1 MRKYFLGLALV
12 LAAGCAGTAQYGNG
26 RPATAV
32 DGVRKVI
39 ESLSADIGARL
50 ATEPFRNLPVVVQ
63 TTNRSG
69 TGIEP
74 MIAELL
80 RTRLVERGIP
90 VEHSCIPHCLEVTLQ
105 ELVIDSP
112 SDPSL
117 SPGQLLTVAGGS
129 IPVIGGLV
137 RNYGEREEA
146 KRRAANRASGLL
158 VTYAARDGNRYTA
171 RHSIVAIT
179 SAGDVAL
186 ENK

>member
-1 MRKYFLGLALV
+1 MRRAHFLGLALV
-12 LAAGCAGTAQYGNG
+12 LLAGCAASPQSG

-32 DGVRKVI
+32 DAVRKVI
-39 ESLSADIGARL
+39 ESLSDDIGTRL
-50 ATEPFRNLPVVVQ
+50 ATDSFRGLPVVVQ

-80 RTRLVERGIP
+80 RTRLVERGIA
-90 VEHSCIPHCLEVTLQ
+90 VDHSCNARCLEVTLQ

-112 SDPSL
+112 KDASL

-137 RNYGEREEA
+137 RNYGERAEEQ
-146 KRRAANRASGLL
+146 RRAASRASGVL

-171 RHSIVAIT
+171 RHTIVAIT